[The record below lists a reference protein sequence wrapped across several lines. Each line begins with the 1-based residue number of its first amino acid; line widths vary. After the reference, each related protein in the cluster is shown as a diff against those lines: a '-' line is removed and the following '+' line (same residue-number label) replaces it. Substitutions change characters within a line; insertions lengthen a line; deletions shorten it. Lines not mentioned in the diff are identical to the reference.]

1 MTAIRA
7 FPLLLLLVGT
17 APTALAQ
24 DALRFEVTIDPD
36 YSRLPK
42 TGDLYLIISEE
53 AVGEPRMRLDEY
65 PMRGFVSKTP
75 VYQLKPGEPVVI
87 DARTPGFPGPLSDL
101 LPGRYAVQAVLDV
114 HPTSADFTRA
124 AGNGR
129 SRPLR
134 PFLDPKTS
142 GLIEIRIDREI
153 TVPRPR
159 DIGRIRYRKIELR
172 SLGHAMGHRFFVD
185 VAVVLPHSWNRRDET
200 TYPVQYWIPGLGERV
215 HGALGFFQGR
225 GVYGPMRRNDGSREQ
240 EFIYVLVG
248 SLGRRGH
255 LGWIDSENNGPALK
269 AFVEELIPAIEA
281 EFPVAGEPEDRFLVG
296 HGMGGLSALWL
307 LASRPGLF
315 AGAWALAPDPVD
327 FHDFFGID
335 LYARPPQN
343 AYVDGEGNERALIVE
358 KGRPLVTLREEARFE
373 SVVGTGNLL
382 QSYESLLSPKGN
394 DGAPR
399 PLFHRGTGRID
410 PAVAEF
416 WTRRDLHRML
426 ARVWKEQGPELDGKI
441 HIWVGD
447 KDNFGL
453 HRPVARLWDALQSWN
468 AEAEIRILP
477 GKDHADL
484 DAAAVHRMVQ
494 REMAAG
500 YEDR

>member
-1 MTAIRA
+1 MTSIRA
-7 FPLLLLLVGT
+7 FPILLALCAL
-17 APTALAQ
+17 APTGLAQ
-24 DALRFEVTIDPD
+24 EALRFEVKIDPD

-65 PMRGFVSKTP
+65 PMRGFVFKTP
-75 VYQLKPGEPVVI
+75 VRDLKPGEPVII
-87 DARTPGFPGPLSDL
+87 DARTPGYPGPLGEL

-114 HPTSADFTRA
+114 SPTTSDFTRA

-129 SRPLR
+129 SRPIR
-134 PFLDPKTS
+134 PFLDPKSS
-142 GLIEIRIDREI
+142 GSITVTIDREI

-159 DIGRIRYRKIELR
+159 DIGRIRYRTIELR
-172 SLGHAMGHRFFVD
+172 SLGHAIGHRFFVK
-185 VAVVLPHSWNRRDET
+185 VAVVLPHSWNPRKEQ

-225 GVYGPMRRNDGSREQ
+225 GVYGPTRRADGTREQ

-248 SLGRRGH
+248 SMGRHGH
-255 LGWIDSENNGPALK
+255 LGWVDSENNGPALK
-269 AFVEELIPAIEA
+269 AFVEELIPAVEA
-281 EFPVAGEPEDRFLVG
+281 EFPVAGEPEDRYLVG

-327 FHDFFGID
+327 FHDFFGVD
-335 LYARPPQN
+335 LYARPPRN
-343 AYVDGEGNERALIVE
+343 AYLDADGKERPLIVE
-358 KGRPLVTLREEARFE
+358 KGRPVVTWREEARFE
-373 SVVGTGNLL
+373 SIVGTGNLL
-382 QSYESLLSPKGN
+382 QSYEAILSPKGPG
-394 DGAPR
+394 GAPR

-410 PAVAEF
+410 PATAEF

-426 ARVWKEQGPELDGKI
+426 AQVWKEQGPELDGKI

-453 HRPVARLWDALQSWN
+453 HRPVARLWDALESWN
-468 AEAEIRILP
+468 AEAEVKVLP
-477 GKDHADL
+477 GKNHADL
-484 DAAAVHRMVQ
+484 DAAEIHRKVQ
-494 REMAAG
+494 REIAAD